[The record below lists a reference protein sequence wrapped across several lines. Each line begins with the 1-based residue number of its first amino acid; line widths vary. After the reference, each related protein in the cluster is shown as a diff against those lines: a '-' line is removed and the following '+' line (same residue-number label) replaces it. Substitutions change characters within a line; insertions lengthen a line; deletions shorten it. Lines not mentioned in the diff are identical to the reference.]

1 LLKNFGGNTKGRLIP
16 TFFCVILSKMKNIL
30 LSLLL
35 LFSTTLFGQYT
46 TTKIQTNTISTSK
59 MIYNYQTSKWDFVS
73 NEDLTQFVSV
83 WVFNVSQENTG
94 MITNGTVNY
103 DILSYKQVEDA
114 AYLKVYNT
122 KVGRNMEI
130 VIRKGEQGL
139 GVAVFDSHERIA
151 YYFFP

>member
-1 LLKNFGGNTKGRLIP
+1 
-16 TFFCVILSKMKNIL
+16 
-30 LSLLL
+30 
-35 LFSTTLFGQYT
+35 
-46 TTKIQTNTISTSK
+46 

>member
-1 LLKNFGGNTKGRLIP
+1 
-16 TFFCVILSKMKNIL
+16 MKNIL

-46 TTKIQTNTISTSK
+46 TTKIQTNTISTAK